1 MKSLYWK
8 LPLFLI
14 ASLGLLGAIYV
25 GVKIYPYLT
34 LPICGEK
41 GELSPAVAKSY
52 GQLSVSNESIESGS
66 ICDQVIGMEN
76 IGANRT
82 DCSVS
87 WVDEEGS
94 TAFLVATR
102 TNTCRATGENEP
114 LKKYFFSIL
123 SENIVFSVADLS
135 YYFMH
140 PEVEA
145 KFPTLNTE
153 GIENV
158 ARHTN
163 QYGLESLDYFVGQ
176 YAYFWGKKNDVAC
189 EDMKLDGDV
198 MEHCRFTAINDLYPD
213 YDAYANRM
221 KLLLE
226 EYKDCDAVGDKMGY
240 DDGEYGSYYSGEV
253 NTILSACAMT
263 YAQENSDAYYCLDHL
278 FGEKEEGFAGRY
290 ECVER
295 SKNNVSVEYCDSL
308 PSNAQGKSRMTP
320 ACYEALAWVTLDEGY
335 CDKIEYPG
343 NGSGEYFVA
352 KCKDEASQLK
362 LGEKPVLE

>member
-8 LPLFLI
+8 LPLFLTV
-14 ASLGLLGAIYV
+14 SLGLLGAIWL
-25 GVKIYPYLT
+25 GVTVYPNLT

-41 GELSPAVAKSY
+41 GESSPAVAKSY
-52 GQLSVSNESIESGS
+52 DQLSVSNESIESGS

-76 IGANRT
+76 VDASRT

-102 TNTCRATGENEP
+102 TNTCRTHGQKEP
-114 LKKYFFSIL
+114 FKKYFFSIL
-123 SENIVFSVADLS
+123 SENLVFPITDL
-135 YYFMH
+135 
-140 PEVEA
+140 A
-145 KFPTLNTE
+145 QFPTLNAE
-153 GIENV
+153 GMENV
-158 ARHTN
+158 AHYAN

-176 YAYFWGKKNDVAC
+176 YAYFWGKKNDVTC
-189 EDMKLDGDV
+189 EDMELNGAI

-213 YDAYANRM
+213 YDAYANSVN
-221 KLLLE
+221 LLLK
-226 EYKDCDAVGDKMGY
+226 EYKDCNAMRDKMGY
-240 DDGEYGSYYSGEV
+240 DDGEYGSYYSGKV

-263 YAQENSDAYYCLDHL
+263 YAQENSDAYYCLDHF

-295 SKNNVSVEYCDSL
+295 STNNVSVEYCDSL
-308 PSNAQGKSRMTP
+308 PSNAQDKSRMTP
-320 ACYEALAWVTLDEGY
+320 ACYEALAWVTLDENY

-343 NGSGEYFVA
+343 NGSEEYFIA
-352 KCKDEASQLK
+352 QCKDEVLQLK
-362 LGEKPVLE
+362 SGEKPLLE

>member
-14 ASLGLLGAIYV
+14 VSLGLLGTIYV

-41 GELSPAVAKSY
+41 GELSPAVAKFY

-66 ICDQVIGMEN
+66 ICDQVIGMEDVD
-76 IGANRT
+76 ASRT

-87 WVDEEGS
+87 WIDEKGS
-94 TAFLVATR
+94 VAFLVVTR
-102 TNTCRATGENEP
+102 TNTCRVTGQNEP

-123 SENIVFSVADLS
+123 SENVVFPVADLA
-135 YYFMH
+135 YYFKN

-158 ARHTN
+158 ARHTE
-163 QYGLESLDYFVGQ
+163 QYELEPLDYLVGQ
-176 YAYFWGKKNDVAC
+176 YAYFWGKKNNVAC
-189 EDMKLDGDV
+189 EDMELDSAI
-198 MEHCRFTAINDLYPD
+198 MEHCRFTAVDDLYPN
-213 YDAYANRM
+213 YDSYANLM
-221 KLLLE
+221 KTLLE
-226 EYKDCDAVGDKMGY
+226 EYKDCDAVDNKMGH
-240 DDGEYGSYYSGEV
+240 DDGEYGSYYSGDV
-253 NTILSACAMT
+253 DTILSACAMI
-263 YAQENSDAYYCLDHL
+263 YAQDNGDAYYCLDHL
-278 FGEKEEGFAGRY
+278 FGEEEGFAGRY

-295 SKNNVSVEYCDSL
+295 SKNNVSMEYCDSL
-308 PSNAQGKSRMTP
+308 PSNAQGESRMTP

-335 CDKIEYPG
+335 CDKIEYL
-343 NGSGEYFVA
+343 GSTEEYFVA
-352 KCKDEASQLK
+352 KCKDEVSQLK
-362 LGEKPVLE
+362 SGEKPVLE